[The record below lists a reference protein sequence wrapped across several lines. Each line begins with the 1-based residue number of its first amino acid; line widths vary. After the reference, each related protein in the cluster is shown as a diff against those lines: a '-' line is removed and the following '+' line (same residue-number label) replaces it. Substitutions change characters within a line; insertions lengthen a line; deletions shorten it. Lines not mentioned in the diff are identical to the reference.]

1 MTLNHDMT
9 QKELCIKP
17 YGFLVN
23 HEFNIEIFIS
33 EDWYFISDYYSEFY
47 LSLLGL
53 NDCSFKWTSMN

>member
-1 MTLNHDMT
+1 MSI
-9 QKELCIKP
+9 CRI
-17 YGFLVN
+17 FN